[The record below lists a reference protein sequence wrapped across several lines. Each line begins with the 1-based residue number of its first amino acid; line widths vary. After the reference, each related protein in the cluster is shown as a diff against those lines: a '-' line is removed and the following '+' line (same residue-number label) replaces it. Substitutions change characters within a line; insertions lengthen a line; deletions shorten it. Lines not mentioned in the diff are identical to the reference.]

1 MLPKNKL
8 TLAIQHTML
17 LSGLTAT
24 SFVTQAE
31 TQLEQAQSSPEKILI
46 TGSRIKHTS
55 AQMTAP
61 TTIIDA
67 EAIAQSGAKNIA
79 DLMNRLPALVNGIGG
94 SAINNNNGGNINNA
108 GLELANLRG
117 LGTNRTLV
125 LVDGRRHVAGSA
137 GTSAVDMSMIPTAMV
152 ERVEVITG
160 GASAIYG
167 ADAVTGVVKFIMR
180 KDISGFE
187 LDASIGQTSYND
199 GKSND
204 LALTFGHN
212 YLDNRGNF
220 TLHASYS
227 DEEEISIRARDYA
240 NKNHTFSSNP
250 ANSSN
255 DDGIPDLIFYNDQ
268 RFQALSAEGLF
279 YVPNDNYLFGDLP
292 ITKVSTV
299 IGPPVFADD
308 PFGLGYDTF
317 TIDRDD
323 GHFRPFQAGTN
334 CMVVPCEGGDGF
346 RTEETG
352 TLNVPSERL
361 LLSASTHF
369 DITNEHRIFAE
380 AKYGKTQSAASNQ
393 ASVFHD
399 DNFGPLVVITNEN
412 PFRPNELVD
421 LMTER
426 NLQSV
431 GLAVIGM
438 NARSETTRE
447 TSQFMFGGE
456 GSIGNYDYSFYAQ
469 YGKVSS
475 EIINDDV
482 LNENYYRA
490 LDAVTDENGNAVCRS
505 ANEHPDCVAYNP
517 IYFLASEEAKN
528 YAGVKLLTE
537 EEIEQTVV
545 AATLGGELFEI
556 PAGIIDFVVGVEYR
570 KESSESTPDPLTQAI
585 DADGIGSGLVG
596 STTGPSREQNTYLK
610 ATSGSYDVAEVF
622 GEVLIPLVDGVT
634 FVDTLDLELAGR
646 YADHSVTGG
655 DFTYKTAIN
664 WSIVSDLRARYTYSH
679 AVRAPNIQELFAP
692 EQATGATMV
701 DPCSASNIG
710 SGPIDGNREQN
721 CYSLGIAPGFVS
733 SADFGTRTELQGGNT
748 ELNPEKAD
756 TYTVGLV
763 YTPTKNLSIALDYW
777 DVEFEDAITTY
788 DPTFILE
795 SCVDGQSTNPLFC
808 NLINRNELGQINNV
822 RTQSINVAAFLA
834 SGVDLDIN
842 YSLDFSAYGRLNVNL
857 AATYLDERKFFNN
870 LADPTDKE
878 SLAGQVGS
886 PHARA
891 LLNTVYQIND
901 ITASWALNYIGD
913 STFDKEATDET
924 FEDWFD
930 NRVGSYTYHNLN
942 LNYDVN
948 NQFSLYAGVD
958 NLGDK
963 RPPALPNLNAGSLL
977 YDGVGRKY
985 YLGLRYKL

>member
-1 MLPKNKL
+1 MFKSKL
-8 TLAIQHTML
+8 SIAVSQALVFGSISLFSQSTHA
-17 LSGLTAT
+17 AT
-24 SFVTQAE
+24 EAE
-31 TQLEQAQSSPEKILI
+31 TEQPEKILI

-79 DLMNRLPALVNGIGG
+79 DLMNRLPALVNGVGG
-94 SAINNNNGGNINNA
+94 NAINNNNGGNINNA

-167 ADAVTGVVKFIMR
+167 ADAVTGVVNFIMR
-180 KDISGFE
+180 KDFTGFE
-187 LDASIGQTSYND
+187 VDASIGQTSYSD

-204 LALTFGHN
+204 LSLTFGQN
-212 YLDNRGNF
+212 YLSDKGNF
-220 TLHASYS
+220 TFHASYS
-227 DEEEISIRARDYA
+227 DEEEISIAARDYA

-250 ANSSN
+250 ANGSN
-255 DDGIPDLIFYNDQ
+255 DDGIPDLIFYEDQ

-279 YVPNDNYLFGDLP
+279 YVPNQNYLFGGLP
-292 ITKVSTV
+292 ITQVSTI
-299 IGPPVFADD
+299 IGPPIFADD
-308 PFGLGYDTF
+308 PFGFGYDTF
-317 TIDRDD
+317 TIDRED

-361 LLSASTHF
+361 LMNLRTHY
-369 DITNEHRIFAE
+369 DISQSHRIYAE
-380 AKYGKTQSAASNQ
+380 AKYAKTQSAASNQ

-399 DNFGPLVVITNEN
+399 DNFGPLVVITDEN
-412 PFRPNELVD
+412 PFRPTELVD
-421 LMTER
+421 LMAQR

-447 TSQFMFGGE
+447 TTQFMFGGE
-456 GSIGNYDYSFYAQ
+456 GVVGAYDYSFYAQ
-469 YGKVSS
+469 YGQVSS

-490 LDAVTDENGNAVCRS
+490 LDAVSDADGNAVCRS
-505 ANEHPDCVAYNP
+505 AATNPDCVAYNP
-517 IYFLASEEAKN
+517 IFFQASDAAKA
-528 YAGVKLLTE
+528 YAGVKLRTE
-537 EEIEQTVV
+537 DEIEQTVM
-545 AATLGGELFEI
+545 AFTLGGELFETS
-556 PAGIIDFVVGVEYR
+556 AGIVDFVVGAEYR
-570 KESSESTPDPLTQAI
+570 KESSESNPDELTQAI

-596 STTGPSREQNTYLK
+596 SMTGPSREQNIYLK
-610 ATSGSYDVAEVF
+610 PTQGSYDVSEIF
-622 GEVLIPLVDGVT
+622 GELLIPLVDGVP

-655 DFTYKTAIN
+655 DFTYKTALN
-664 WSIVSDLRARYTYSH
+664 WSIVSDLRARYTLSH

-692 EQATGATMV
+692 EQATGASMV

-710 SGPIDGNREQN
+710 SGPLDSNREQN
-721 CYSLGIAPGFVS
+721 CYVLGIQPGFVS

-748 ELNPEKAD
+748 QLNPEKAD

-763 YTPTKNLSIALDYW
+763 YTPSNNFSLALDYW
-777 DVEFEDAITTY
+777 DVEIKDAITTY
-788 DPTFILE
+788 NPTFILN
-795 SCVDGQSTNPLFC
+795 SCVDGQSINPLFC
-808 NLINRNELGQINNV
+808 DLINRNEQGQILNV
-822 RTQSINVAAFLA
+822 RTQSINVAAFVA
-834 SGVDLDIN
+834 SGVDMDVN
-842 YSLDFSAYGRLNVNL
+842 YSIDLAEYGDLNFNL
-857 AATYLDERKFFNN
+857 NATYLDERKFFNN
-870 LADPTDKE
+870 LADPTDKQ

-886 PHARA
+886 PHLRA
-891 LLNTVYQIND
+891 LLNTVYRIHD
-901 ITASWALNYIGD
+901 LTANWSLNYIGE
-913 STFDKEATDET
+913 STFNKEASDET
-924 FEDWFD
+924 YEDWFD
-930 NRVGSYTYHNLN
+930 NSVGSYSYHNLN
-942 LNYDVN
+942 LNYALND
-948 NQFSLYAGVD
+948 QFSLYAGID
-958 NLGDK
+958 NVTDK